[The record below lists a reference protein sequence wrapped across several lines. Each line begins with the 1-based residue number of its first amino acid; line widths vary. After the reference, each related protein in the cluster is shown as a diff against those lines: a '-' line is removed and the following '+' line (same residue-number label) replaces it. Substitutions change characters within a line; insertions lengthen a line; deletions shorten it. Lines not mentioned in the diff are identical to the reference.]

1 MAARSAQTATF
12 ASVQK
17 NAKDLL
23 ALARDPSPTA
33 RTELVSGLYDLSHQ
47 SADLPAGE
55 RAMAVDVVLEII
67 KRAPTGVRQQVSER
81 LARDPQAPKVL
92 VLALARD
99 EDVSVAYPVL
109 IESPV
114 LEESDLVDL
123 VRQSP
128 PEHRCGALQRES
140 LSESVA
146 AVAVETG
153 DLQVMRWL
161 VENPGANISRRD
173 MEVIVKAASVEPELQ
188 KPLVHR
194 SDLPDDLASK
204 IESFLP
210 DELRQQIAN
219 RHRFDAAALELE
231 GSNSAP
237 EAALALGLRLREA
250 GTLTV
255 ELLLQTIRAGKVL
268 EFEAFFARYVRISL
282 AAARQVLESPT
293 GESMAVALKAPGVNK
308 GIFSKLFMA
317 NRQARD
323 ANTDLSAA
331 LARATEAFDRL
342 KNADAAKGLA
352 ALRKAHPEEPA
363 P

>member
-1 MAARSAQTATF
+1 MAARSAQTATI
-12 ASVQK
+12 ASLQK

-47 SADLPAGE
+47 SADLPSGE

-81 LARDPQAPKVL
+81 LARDAQAPRVL

-123 VRQSP
+123 LRQSP
-128 PEHRCGALQRES
+128 AEHRCGALQRES

-153 DLQVMRWL
+153 DPQVMRWL
-161 VENPGANISRRD
+161 VENPGANISRQD

-188 KPLVHR
+188 KPLVNR
-194 SDLPDDLASK
+194 SDLPEDLASK
-204 IESFLP
+204 IQSFLP
-210 DELRQQIAN
+210 DELRERIAS
-219 RHRFDAAALELE
+219 RHRFDAAALELDRPSS
-231 GSNSAP
+231 GP
-237 EAALALGLRLREA
+237 EAALALGLRLRDA
-250 GTLTV
+250 GTLNI
-255 ELLLQTIRAGKVL
+255 ELLLQTVRAGKLV
-268 EFEAFFARYVRISL
+268 EFEAFFARYARISL
-282 AAARQVLESPT
+282 AAARQILESPT

-308 GIFSKLFMA
+308 GTFSKLFMA

-323 ANTDLSAA
+323 ANTDVSAA

-352 ALRKAHPEEPA
+352 ALRKAHPEEPT